1 MPRVGYVY
9 DPVYLEHD
17 YPGHPERPDRLRAIM
32 SHLKRSGLLAKMT
45 EVAPRDASVDDL
57 ALVHDPILIE
67 RIASLEPGIRPV
79 WLDADTYVSARSYT
93 AALRSAGGVLAAVDA
108 VMEGTVVDS
117 AFCFVRP
124 PGHHATQTQAMG
136 FCLFN
141 NVAVAAAHL
150 LERRGLER
158 VAIVDFDVHHG
169 NGTQDIFYSDGR
181 VLYFSTHQFPH
192 YPGTG
197 RVEEAGEGAGTGR
210 IINVPLPA
218 GAGDGEALRAYQD
231 VCAPALRRFAPQFI
245 LVSAGF
251 DAHFADPLAHLL
263 FSTGGYYAIGA
274 LLKELADDLC
284 QGRMV
289 YAQEGGYDLDA
300 ISWSAGACVRTLLG
314 EVFSEDPLGSG
325 PAVRGPDIESVI
337 STARAIHGLNS
348 QD

>member
-1 MPRVGYVY
+1 MRRAGYVY
-9 DPVYLEHD
+9 DPLYLEHE
-17 YPGHPERPDRLRAIM
+17 YRGHPERPDRLRAIM
-32 SHLKRSGLLAKMT
+32 SHLETSGLRARMS
-45 EVAPRDASVDDL
+45 EIAPRDATTEDL
-57 ALVHDPILIE
+57 ALVHDRALIV
-67 RIASLEPGIRPV
+67 RIASLEAGARAV
-79 WLDADTYVSARSYT
+79 WLDADTYVSARSYA

-108 VMEGTVVDS
+108 VVEGTVDS

-124 PGHHATQTQAMG
+124 PGHHATPAQAMG

-150 LERRGLER
+150 LERTEVER

-169 NGTQDIFYSDGR
+169 NGTQDIFSADGR

-197 RVEEAGEGAGTGR
+197 RVEEAGEGPGTGC

-218 GAGDGEALRAYQD
+218 GCGDIEALRAYRE
-231 VCAPALRRFAPQFI
+231 VCAPAIRRFAPQFI

-263 FSTGGYYAIGA
+263 FSARGYYEIGT
-274 LLKELADDLC
+274 LLKELADELC
-284 QGRMV
+284 AGRIV
-289 YAQEGGYDLDA
+289 YALEGGYDLEA
-300 ISWSAGACVRTLLG
+300 ISWSAGACVETLLG
-314 EVFSEDPLGSG
+314 EGFSEDALGAG
-325 PAVRGPDIESVI
+325 PAVRGPSIDSVI
-337 STARAIHGLNS
+337 AAARTIHRLDS